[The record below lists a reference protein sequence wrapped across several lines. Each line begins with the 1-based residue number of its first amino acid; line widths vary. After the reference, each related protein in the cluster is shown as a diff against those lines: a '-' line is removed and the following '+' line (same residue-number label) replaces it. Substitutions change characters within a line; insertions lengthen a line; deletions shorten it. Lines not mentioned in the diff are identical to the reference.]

1 MRLAI
6 VAGLLMAVSMP
17 AAAIAA
23 DARAEDSATP
33 DKPAKAKKI
42 CRTDEAQTVSRMPRR
57 ICKTAAEWE
66 TPGNNVGRGDL
77 QRMGAN

>member
-1 MRLAI
+1 MRFAF

-23 DARAEDSATP
+23 DAAAADSAKP
-33 DKPAKAKKI
+33 AKPAKAKKI
-42 CRTDEAQTVSRMPRR
+42 CRTDATQTVSRMPRR

-66 TPGNNVGRGDL
+66 NPDNNIGRSDL
-77 QRMGAN
+77 QRMGR